1 MTNRAVMRRK
11 EKLMTSEETITIL
24 EQGEYGHLATVGQDG
39 YPYSVPLNYAYS
51 EGSIYFHS
59 AKTGHKVDNMRFSD
73 MASFTVV
80 GNYQVFP
87 ERFDTEYDSVVVFG
101 KVSEVIIEE
110 EVKKGLWMLINKYSR
125 DYQDKGTEYVE
136 KAWDKLSVF
145 RLEIQEMTGKKGR

>member
-1 MTNRAVMRRK
+1 MRRK
-11 EKLMTSEETITIL
+11 EKLMNSEETIAIL
-24 EQGEYGHLATVGQDG
+24 AQGEYGHLGTVGQDG

-73 MASFTVV
+73 KASFTVV

-110 EVKKGLWMLINKYSR
+110 EVKKGLWLLVNKYST
-125 DYQDKGTEYVE
+125 DWQEKGKEYID
-136 KAWDKLSVF
+136 KAWDKLSLF
-145 RLEIQEMTGKKGR
+145 RLEIEEMTGKKGR